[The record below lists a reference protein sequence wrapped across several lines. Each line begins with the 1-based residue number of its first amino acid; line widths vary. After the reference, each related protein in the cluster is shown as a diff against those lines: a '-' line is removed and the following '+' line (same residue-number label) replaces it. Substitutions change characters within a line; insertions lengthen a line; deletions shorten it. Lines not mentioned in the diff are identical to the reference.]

1 MANSSTCKKLA
12 HAKRKCVVPRRAFT
26 LVELLVVIAII
37 GILVALLLPAIQ
49 AAREAARRTQCQNN
63 LKQWAMASLLH
74 MDAKEVLPTAGW
86 VIYQTTYVPRTRAN
100 NPPPP
105 AAQNPNNPPATL
117 KDQNWGWMYQVMPY
131 IEGQNLW
138 SERSDFVIMRDGPV
152 EAICPSRRSRV
163 LHLFW
168 QPVGGEL
175 LSDYVGNAGDT
186 DQDGNATIG
195 LTPIIRTDPR
205 AQAGRHHT
213 GTIITQHKA
222 WRDDGSLKNPLIST
236 KNIEDG
242 TSHTM
247 LIAEKF
253 VPTNA
258 YGGGAYGDNFG
269 WYNGALWDTI
279 RFANPLPNQGPVARA
294 DIQINNQLSNRGELP
309 CNCWI
314 FGSAHAGG
322 FNATFADG
330 SARLIPFEIETV
342 ALQRLANRED
352 GQVVDGSQ

>member
-1 MANSSTCKKLA
+1 MATSLVLQKLTGPLERRA
-12 HAKRKCVVPRRAFT
+12 FRAKAFT

-63 LKQWAMASLLH
+63 LKQWATASLLH
-74 MDAKEVLPTAGW
+74 MDAQGALPTAGW
-86 VIYQTTYVPRTRAN
+86 VIYQTTYVPRTKASN
-100 NPPPP
+100 D
-105 AAQNPNNPPATL
+105 PNSPPATL
-117 KDQNWGWMYQVMPY
+117 EDQNWGWMYQVMRY
-131 IEGQNLW
+131 IEGQNIYN
-138 SERSDFVIMRDGPV
+138 ERSDFVIMRNGPE
-152 EAICPSRRSRV
+152 EAVCPSRRPRV

-168 QPVGGEL
+168 QPTGETL
-175 LSDYVGNAGDT
+175 ADYVGNAGDT
-186 DQDGNATIG
+186 DQDGSDTLG
-195 LTPIIRTDPR
+195 LTPLRPLNPR
-205 AQAGRHHT
+205 ATLRHHT

-222 WRDDGSLKNPLIST
+222 WRDQGTLRNPLVST

-269 WYNGALWDTI
+269 WYNGALWDTV
-279 RFANPLPNQGPVARA
+279 RFATPINGTTITRA
-294 DIQINNQLSNRGELP
+294 DAQINGTLSGRGELP

-314 FGSAHAGG
+314 FGSAHPAG
-322 FNATFADG
+322 FNSSFCDG
-330 SARLIPFEIETV
+330 SVRTISYDIDVEE
-342 ALQRLANRED
+342 LQRLANRKD
-352 GQVVDGSQ
+352 GQVRENTN